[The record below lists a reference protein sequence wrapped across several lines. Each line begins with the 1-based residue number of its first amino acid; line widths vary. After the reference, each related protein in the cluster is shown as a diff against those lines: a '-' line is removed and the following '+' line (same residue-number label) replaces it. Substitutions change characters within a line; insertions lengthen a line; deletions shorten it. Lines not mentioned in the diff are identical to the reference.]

1 MKFMKLG
8 TRPDTFFTADSVR
21 SVSTEVATDL
31 QILVDGCVYHLHKIL
46 CVARERTP
54 QFPLLSKC
62 MLLQALCADSG
73 AGAGGD
79 TVELPGFPG
88 GAEAFESCAKFCYGI
103 TITVSARNLVPLRC
117 AAAHLGMSEAADRG
131 NLAAKLDAFLAS
143 CLLRRWKDA
152 LGVLH
157 STRHYAP
164 LCEDLG
170 LTSRCVDAVAALI
183 VSPDTAPPAKSSTSA
198 SPWWAHDIAE
208 LGVDLFW
215 RIMVAVKATGAVHE
229 KTVGDAL
236 KAYARRWLPNVAAK
250 DGHGHGLPGAAD
262 QPFDSDAAGNGAD
275 VKQITTRHRLL
286 LEKIV
291 SLLPAER
298 DAVSCGFLLKL
309 LKAANILSASV
320 ASKAELVRRVAWQLE
335 EASVA
340 DLLVPSLS
348 CVSETLYDVDAV
360 AAILEEFALRY
371 AAAAPAP
378 PPPPPL
384 ALALSG
390 SPDDS
395 PSGGHH
401 RRSRSAESVSFD
413 GTRRSLSAAPVSQGA
428 LARVG
433 KLVDGFLIEVARD
446 PNMPLDKLL
455 AIAEAVPDSARPEH
469 DGLYKVVDTYL
480 KAHPEMS
487 KSARKRLCRVLN
499 CRKLSEKA
507 CTHAAQNELLP
518 LRVVVQVLF
527 FEHARAAALAPGGH
541 AVAAS
546 ELPSNIRAL
555 LSKTSGSSEDEE
567 ADRVDEQRLR
577 ALAAGA
583 SPGDDWSV
591 EGLRRAASKIATLRM
606 KLAEDEEEDRDADEF
621 ARKAGLARS
630 ASLRFRAF
638 CAMPSGKPKRML
650 SKLWPLGSRSGVS
663 H

>member
-8 TRPDTFFTADSVR
+8 TRPDTFFTSDSVR

-31 QILVDGCVYHLHKIL
+31 QILVDGCVYHLHK
-46 CVARERTP
+46 
-54 QFPLLSKC
+54 FPLLSKC

-73 AGAGGD
+73 GASGGGGGD
-79 TVELPGFPG
+79 AVELPGFPG
-88 GAEAFESCAKFCYGI
+88 GAEAFEACAKFCYGI

-183 VSPDTAPPAKSSTSA
+183 INPDTALPAKSTSA

-236 KAYARRWLPNVAAK
+236 KAYARRWLPNVAK
-250 DGHGHGLPGAAD
+250 DGLSAD
-262 QPFDSDAAGNGAD
+262 QPFDDDAGNAD

-309 LKAANILSASV
+309 LKAANILSASA

-335 EASVA
+335 EASVG
-340 DLLVPSLS
+340 DLLIPSLS

-360 AAILEEFALRY
+360 AAILDEFALRY
-371 AAAAPAP
+371 AAVAP
-378 PPPPPL
+378 

-395 PSGGHH
+395 PAHSGGH

-413 GTRRSLSAAPVSQGA
+413 GTRRSLSAAPVSQNA
-428 LARVG
+428 LVRVG
-433 KLVDGFLIEVARD
+433 KLVDGFLIEVAKD

-455 AIAEAVPDSARPEH
+455 AIAEAVPDSGRPEH

-527 FEHARAAALAPGGH
+527 FEHARAAALASGGH
-541 AVAAS
+541 AAVD
-546 ELPSNIRAL
+546 LPSNIRAL
-555 LSKTSGSSEDEE
+555 LSKTSGSSEDDE

-606 KLAEDEEEDRDADEF
+606 KLAEEDEQDHDADEF
-621 ARKAGLARS
+621 ARKQQAGLARS

-638 CAMPSGKPKRML
+638 CAIPAGKPKRVF
-650 SKLWPLGSRSGVS
+650 SKLWPLGRSGVS

>member
-8 TRPDTFFTADSVR
+8 SRPDTFFTSGSVR

-31 QILVDGCVYHLHKIL
+31 QILVDGCLYDLHK
-46 CVARERTP
+46 
-54 QFPLLSKC
+54 FPLLSKC

-73 AGAGGD
+73 GGGD
-79 TVELPGFPG
+79 VIELAGFPG
-88 GAEAFESCAKFCYGI
+88 GAEAFEACAKFCYGI
-103 TITVSARNLVPLRC
+103 TITVSSRNLVPLRC

-152 LGVLH
+152 LSVLH

-183 VSPDTAPPAKSSTSA
+183 TSPDTALPARSTSA

-236 KAYARRWLPNVAAK
+236 KAYARRWLPNVAK
-250 DGHGHGLPGAAD
+250 DGLSAE
-262 QPFDSDAAGNGAD
+262 QPFDDDDAGGAS
-275 VKQITTRHRLL
+275 VKQIATRHRLL

-309 LKAANILSASV
+309 LKAANILSASA
-320 ASKAELVRRVAWQLE
+320 ASKAELLRRVAWQLE

-340 DLLVPSLS
+340 DLLIPSLS

-360 AAILEEFALRY
+360 AAILDEFVLRF

-378 PPPPPL
+378 PPPL
-384 ALALSG
+384 AMSG

-395 PSGGHH
+395 PSHSGGH

-428 LARVG
+428 LVTVG
-433 KLVDGFLIEVARD
+433 RLVDGFLVEVAKD
-446 PNMPLDKLL
+446 PNLPLDKLL

-469 DGLYKVVDTYL
+469 DGLYKVVDSYL

-507 CTHAAQNELLP
+507 CAHAAQNELLP

-527 FEHARAAALAPGGH
+527 FEHARAAALSGGH
-541 AVAAS
+541 GAAAAAAAD
-546 ELPSNIRAL
+546 LPSNIRAL
-555 LSKTSGSSEDEE
+555 LSKSGSEDDET
-567 ADRVDEQRLR
+567 DRVDEQRLR

-606 KLAEDEEEDRDADEF
+606 KLEEDDEDHDADEF
-621 ARKAGLARS
+621 TRKAGLARS

-638 CAMPSGKPKRML
+638 CAIPAGKPKRVL
-650 SKLWPLGSRSGVS
+650 SKLWPLNRSGAIS

>member
-1 MKFMKLG
+1 MRLG
-8 TRPDTFFTADSVR
+8 TRPDTFFTAADSVR
-21 SVSTEVATDL
+21 SVCTEVATDL
-31 QILVDGCVYHLHKIL
+31 QILVDNCLYHLHK
-46 CVARERTP
+46 
-54 QFPLLSKC
+54 FPLLSKC
-62 MLLQALCADSG
+62 MLLQALCAD
-73 AGAGGD
+73 AGD
-79 TVELPGFPG
+79 VVVELPGFPG
-88 GAEAFESCAKFCYGI
+88 GAEAFEACAKYCYGI

-157 STRHYAP
+157 STRHHAP

-170 LTSRCVDAVAALI
+170 LTSRCVDAVAAL
-183 VSPDTAPPAKSSTSA
+183 VASPDTAPTSTSA
-198 SPWWAHDIAE
+198 SPWWAHDVAE

-236 KAYARRWLPNVAAK
+236 KAYARRWLPNVAK
-250 DGHGHGLPGAAD
+250 D
-262 QPFDSDAAGNGAD
+262 QPFDRDAAD
-275 VKQITTRHRLL
+275 VKQVATRHRLL

-309 LKAANILSASV
+309 LKAANILSASK
-320 ASKAELVRRVAWQLE
+320 ASRAELVRRVAWQLE
-335 EASVA
+335 EASVS
-340 DLLVPSLS
+340 DLLIPSLS
-348 CVSETLYDVDAV
+348 CVSDTLYDVGALS
-360 AAILEEFALRY
+360 AILDEFALRC
-371 AAAAPAP
+371 AALPPAP
-378 PPPPPL
+378 

-390 SPDDS
+390 SLDDS
-395 PSGGHH
+395 PAHSGGH

-413 GTRRSLSAAPVSQGA
+413 GTRRSLSAAPVSQGG
-428 LARVG
+428 LVQVG
-433 KLVDGFLIEVARD
+433 KLVDGFLIEVAKD
-446 PNMPLDKLL
+446 PNMPMDKLL

-469 DGLYKVVDTYL
+469 DGMYKVVDTYL

-507 CTHAAQNELLP
+507 CAHAAQNELLP

-527 FEHARAAALAPGGH
+527 FEHARAAALASGGH
-541 AVAAS
+541 AVAAAAD
-546 ELPSNIRAL
+546 LPSNIRAL
-555 LSKTSGSSEDEE
+555 LSKSGSSEDDE

-606 KLAEDEEEDRDADEF
+606 KLAEDEDEDRDADEF
-621 ARKAGLARS
+621 ARKAGLPRS

-638 CAMPSGKPKRML
+638 CAIPAGKPRRML
-650 SKLWPLGSRSGVS
+650 SKLWPLGRSGVS